1 MVTLI
6 AGFGLL
12 ARLAAAARADDPPA
26 KANFVL
32 DKTLEGH
39 IGKVWCVGFS
49 PDGKVLA
56 SGSNPYFRNQA
67 ELKLWDVATGEVQA
81 TLAEQGA
88 VRWVAFSPD
97 GKHLA
102 TAEHNGT
109 AKLRDP
115 ASGETVHELAGHAS
129 GLDCVVFSPDSAT
142 VATTSW
148 DRTIM
153 LWDVKTGELRKTLA
167 GHPDKVYTAA
177 ISPDGKSLVSGSN
190 DGTIRMWDVENAS
203 TRFTLTA
210 HDTLVHNVAFA
221 PGGKYFAT
229 AGWDKLIRFF
239 DTESGK
245 RLRTLEGHTTG
256 VLAIAFSPDGK
267 LLASV
272 GMKVDDK
279 DLSPDETG
287 RADVK
292 LWDTETGKELA
303 TLNGHTDHIYGVA
316 FSPDGK
322 LLATA

>member
-1 MVTLI
+1 MCYTGLDYCRIRRQMAPLI

-12 ARLAAAARADDPPA
+12 ASLAVRAPADDPPA
-26 KANFVL
+26 TANFVL

-129 GLDCVVFSPDSAT
+129 GLDCVVFSPDSVA

-148 DRTIM
+148 DRTIN

-167 GHPDKVYTAA
+167 GHP
-177 ISPDGKSLVSGSN
+177 P
-190 DGTIRMWDVENAS
+190 
-203 TRFTLTA
+203 
-210 HDTLVHNVAFA
+210 
-221 PGGKYFAT
+221 
-229 AGWDKLIRFF
+229 
-239 DTESGK
+239 
-245 RLRTLEGHTTG
+245 
-256 VLAIAFSPDGK
+256 
-267 LLASV
+267 
-272 GMKVDDK
+272 
-279 DLSPDETG
+279 
-287 RADVK
+287 
-292 LWDTETGKELA
+292 
-303 TLNGHTDHIYGVA
+303 
-316 FSPDGK
+316 
-322 LLATA
+322 